1 MKTKAKTTVNT
12 RTSICAAIR
21 NNIATQLFIVTEK
34 KNWTIWY
41 LSEKLVF
48 SLAKYV
54 FLGSIK
60 CAREG
65 VIEHCFRSPFF
76 KAEAHVGTSLRNR
89 VSMLFY
95 SHISYNSICYTL
107 DFKQVACIEICMP
120 HKNWLNFQKFRINFV
135 CLCDS
140 LYCK

>member
-1 MKTKAKTTVNT
+1 MCSDPQQYRNATVY
-12 RTSICAAIR
+12 RYR
-21 NNIATQLFIVTEK
+21 K
-34 KNWTIWY
+34 KELND
-41 LSEKLVF
+41 LVF
-48 SLAKYV
+48 IRKTRFFFSQIC

-65 VIEHCFRSPFF
+65 VIEHCSRSPFF

-89 VSMLFY
+89 VSVLFY

-107 DFKQVACIEICMP
+107 DFKQVACIKICMP